1 MSLSLLPTNA
11 VLINQVAVT
20 VYGVAPGAT
29 LQANYLAHATANGI
43 DSTLNLLLNTAGLGT
58 DANFNAVVLNN
69 LGLAGEASAVAY
81 MNSSVAANGRLETM
95 KAAFDF
101 LGSVAGQDNAFGVA
115 GTNFNSQTTKAIEYS
130 SVATNTAFSASAV
143 SDDAVA
149 AGSVFTLTTGSNN
162 FTGTAGGD
170 TFDAGLSTGSLQT
183 FNSGDRLN
191 GGEGTDEL
199 LAVVN
204 GSVTPASMTS
214 IENLSATVTTNASTI
229 DLANATGVAAVS
241 LTGATAGATLSNVA
255 TSVGVTLRDSAVAH
269 TVTYSGVSGS
279 ADAVTVDVM
288 NMSQGTGV
296 ATTIAGIETLTF
308 NATSSDSALGTLT
321 AAAATQLNVT
331 GDKELTVVDN
341 LGATILTVDGSTST
355 GGMDLDFG
363 GTNMTVTGGSGND
376 SFSFEAAGDVI
387 ADGGAGNDTFTF
399 DATGTFTTADT
410 VTGGEGT
417 DTLSATSAN
426 LVTASASTPTTYT
439 VTGIEKLS
447 MNTAIADAASI
458 NLKNIDTAIT
468 TLEVKSASA
477 NTAGTETYTFNA
489 GDSTLNLDAQIS
501 LQGTQAVVAS
511 GTGTSDS
518 LTITNGTTS
527 ATDVL
532 NGLAVTSTGFETVTI
547 NTTGTGAAGAQ
558 TVGDITATA
567 STGGTPTL
575 NITGSNQLTTGVITA
590 TSGAIDASGMTG
602 SGNGLVMVTGQNTA
616 LTITGSSVA
625 DTLFGAITTGI
636 SQTID
641 GGAGNDSITAGAG
654 NDVIS
659 GGDGDDTITGGA
671 GNDSIDGG
679 AGNDR
684 VNIVTTTLT
693 SADTIAG
700 GEGTDTLAFAA
711 LVAADNS
718 AAVLQTISGFEV
730 LEVTATTTRDLA
742 MSNFINNQGFTRID
756 VADQGGQALVIQNAS
771 DLITDVRLVAGA
783 ALDSLTFTRLLD
795 TSDNA
800 LTISSRTDL
809 ETNDFITLSVADEE
823 TLTISGSSATNDLH
837 MGTLTAGDLTT
848 LNISGAADVLID
860 NAVSGTRVATVDA
873 STATGATQIHLTNN
887 VVAATMTGGSGADE
901 FTGGLLVDTITTNG
915 GADLVIGGAGA
926 DIISLGGGNDTVTGG
941 TGGDVINVGS
951 GTDTVVMVGGQHADL
966 GATAGAITVLAV
978 TGADVITGMAAGDK
992 LRFADTGGAHAFTA
1006 VHATTAADGVFI
1018 TAALTTATTAANTA
1032 NLIRGSWVEGTTTG
1046 AGTFVVDTAG
1056 SDTLYVADLDG
1067 GNSTGEIDLEAVVL
1081 VGTSGVTGNHAFVAG
1096 GSMIELTLA

>member
-387 ADGGAGNDTFTF
+387 ADGGAGKDTFAF

-417 DTLSATSAN
+417 DTLSATAAN
-426 LVTASASTPTTYT
+426 LVTASAATPTTYT

-477 NTAGTETYTFNA
+477 NTGGTETYTFNA

-501 LQGTQAVVAS
+501 LQGTQAFVAS

-558 TVGDITATA
+558 TVGAITATA

-590 TSGAIDASGMTG
+590 TGGAIDASGITG
-602 SGNGLVMVTGQNTA
+602 SGTGFVMVTGQNTA
-616 LTITGSSVA
+616 STITGSSLI

-636 SQTID
+636 DQTIS
-641 GGAGNDSITAGAG
+641 GGAGND
-654 NDVIS
+654 N
-659 GGDGDDTITGGA
+659 ITGGA
-671 GNDSIDGG
+671 GNDSISGDAGDDAITGGAGNDLIDGG
-679 AGNDR
+679 AGNDT
-684 VNIVTTTLT
+684 VTITANANLT
-693 SADTIAG
+693 SADTVTG
-700 GEGTDTLAFAA
+700 GDGTDKLSFE
-711 LVAADNS
+711 ADMGNTAS
-718 AAVLQTISGFEV
+718 QFSGVSGFEV
-730 LEVTATTTRDLA
+730 LDIDSGAADTISLT
-742 MSNFINNQGFTRID
+742 NFINNPTFTRID
-756 VADQGGQALVIQNAS
+756 FDDAGGAAALVADGVGAGVTDIRLLAGQAGDAATL
-771 DLITDVRLVAGA
+771 TRLVDTSSNEITVSARA
-783 ALDSLTFTRLLD
+783 AIATGTTLSLT
-795 TSDNA
+795 N
-800 LTISSRTDL
+800 
-809 ETNDFITLSVADEE
+809 EE
-823 TLTISGSSATNDLH
+823 TINISGSAATSDINYDAF
-837 MGTLTAGDLTT
+837 TAADLTT
-848 LNISGAADVLID
+848 LNISGAADITFD
-860 NAVSGTRVATVDA
+860 AAISGTRVATVNA
-873 STATGATQIHLTNN
+873 SAATGATEIHLTNN
-887 VVAATMTGGSGADE
+887 VVVATMTGGSGADE
-901 FTGGLLVDTITTNG
+901 FTGGLLADTITTG
-915 GADLVIGGAGA
+915 SGADVVIGGAGA
-926 DIISLGGGNDTVTGG
+926 DIINLGSGSDTVTGG
-941 TGGDVINVGS
+941 LGADVVNVGS
-951 GTDTVVMVGGQHADL
+951 GTETVVMAGGDSANM
-966 GATAGAITVLAV
+966 GTAAATISSIAI
-978 TGADVITGMAAGDK
+978 TGADVYTGMAAGDTID
-992 LRFADTGGAHAFTA
+992 FVSSSGTAFDGIGAVTVGKIA
-1006 VHATTAADGVFI
+1006 
-1018 TAALTTATTAANTA
+1018 TAALTTATTVDNSA
-1032 NLIRGSWVEGTTTG
+1032 NLMRGDWVAGSTTG
-1046 AGTFVVDTAG
+1046 SGTFVFDSAGADTM
-1056 SDTLYVADLDG
+1056 YIVDLDPVVA
-1067 GNSTGEIDLEAVVL
+1067 TLDMEAIIL
-1081 VGTSGVTGNHAFVAG
+1081 VGTAGVTGSHAEATG
-1096 GSMIELTLA
+1096 TITLTLA